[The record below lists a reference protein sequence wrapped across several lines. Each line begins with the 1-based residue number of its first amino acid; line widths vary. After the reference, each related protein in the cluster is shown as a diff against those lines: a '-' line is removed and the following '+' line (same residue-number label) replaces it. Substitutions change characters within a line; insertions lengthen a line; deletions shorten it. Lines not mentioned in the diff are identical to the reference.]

1 MQTCMLDMRKR
12 VWPSRLGP
20 CTMAPITS
28 TAKGTGMSRLITSQD
43 PSHTPPS
50 ALGRRQFIRL
60 VGGGAVLAATGGL
73 AGCSSAMPEAAVQ
86 AWRDPGATQADVRRF
101 MLAHALL
108 APNPHNRQPWIADL
122 REAGKIHLLCDGERL
137 LPETD
142 PFGRQ
147 ILIGCGAFIE
157 LAVIA
162 AAQRSLGVQVELFPE
177 GPPAASALPA
187 GTRVATLTLGA
198 DGSAK
203 PDPLFAQIVRRN
215 TRKTAYDTARALPQG
230 LASTWEATA
239 RSLGLQAGL
248 VTGEAAMAP
257 VRKIA
262 REAYEIE
269 ATTARTWLE
278 SARLM
283 RIGPEAIAKHRDGIS
298 LNSAMVRTVH
308 AVGLFDPMK
317 VPTPGSSDLK
327 RVMDRWVPFETAS
340 GYLWLASADNQR
352 PTQVNA
358 GRAYVR
364 QHLQATAAGVDMH
377 PLSQALQEFPEMR
390 GPYTAVHKLLGVEPG
405 RGAVQMLARVGFS
418 TQPAGPSPRRDLATV
433 VRA

>member
-1 MQTCMLDMRKR
+1 MPNLATPQDLSHAQPAALD
-12 VWPSRLGP
+12 
-20 CTMAPITS
+20 
-28 TAKGTGMSRLITSQD
+28 
-43 PSHTPPS
+43 
-50 ALGRRQFIRL
+50 RRQFIRL
-60 VGGGAVLAATGGL
+60 AGGGAVLAAVGGL
-73 AGCSSAMPEAAVQ
+73 AGCSSAMPDAAVQ
-86 AWRDPGATQADVRRF
+86 AWRDAGAAQTDPRRF

-122 REAGKIHLLCDGERL
+122 REPGKIHLVCDGERL

-162 AAQRSLGVQVELFPE
+162 ATQRGLGVQVDLFPE
-177 GPPAASALPA
+177 GPPAANALPA
-187 GTRVATLTLGA
+187 GTRVATLRLGA

-203 PDPLFAQIVRRN
+203 PDPLFAQIPRRH
-215 TRKTAYDTARALPQG
+215 TRKTAYDATRALPQA
-230 LASTWEATA
+230 LAGTWEATA
-239 RSLGLQAGL
+239 RSLGLQAGV

-257 VRKIA
+257 IRKIA

-283 RIGPEAIAKHRDGIS
+283 RIGPDAIAQHRDGIS
-298 LNSAMVRTVH
+298 LNSPMVRMVH
-308 AVGLFDPMK
+308 TVGLFDPMK

-327 RVMDRWVPFETAS
+327 RVMDRWFPFETGS
-340 GYLWLASADNQR
+340 GYLWLTSADNHR
-352 PTQVNA
+352 STQVNA

-364 QHLQATAAGVDMH
+364 QHLQATAADVDMH
-377 PLSQALQEFPEMR
+377 PLSQALQEFAEMR
-390 GPYTAVHKLLGVEPG
+390 GPFAAVHKLLGVEPG

-418 TQPAGPSPRRDLATV
+418 NQPSGPSPRRDLGSL
-433 VRA
+433 VRT